1 MIQTGEYTCLEI
13 MTRTVEGKKGYV
25 VLRDTEGRENRY
37 EAGKKYYQ
45 WLKIPVERQSS
56 YELTSRDAEISLAY
70 LSGCENILEKGI
82 CFIEPADGGISLS
95 SREAAAYYDTPYR
108 EQYHFA
114 PWKNWMNDP
123 NGLCWYQGYYHM
135 YYQYNPHGQE
145 WSNMYWGHAASPDLV
160 HWTHLPVVL
169 EPQKEVLEQADIRK
183 GGAFSGSAVV
193 LDDETV
199 FYLTR
204 HLGPMEDGEETV
216 QQQWMTRSRDM
227 LEFEPEKLVI
237 GEHPVGASFDFRDP
251 KVLKVCDVW
260 YMVLA
265 SAVDG
270 QAAIL
275 LYRSED
281 MEHWDYVKPL
291 VTEPEE
297 GVRCFECPDFFPL
310 DGSFTAWGALMCH
323 RDVYGRYQMSRY
335 YIGEFR
341 DENFTVK
348 STGWFDFGSNCYA
361 MQSFEHEGR
370 RIAIGWISDFYGE
383 HVEVENGAYGSMTI
397 PRVLH
402 VKNDRLYMT
411 PAEEIYTLKS
421 ERLYTGEKENIH
433 LEHIAGNSFY
443 AEITFSENTDF
454 NLLLGRDGKKEIRF
468 IKEKDFAGIRT
479 SGVKSEGISFPA
491 DVDMVR
497 DMEIFVDRRAV
508 EIFINGGEAAG
519 TKLFY
524 NSGTEGCFVLEAER
538 PEAVTRAEVTKMQS
552 VWQ

>member
-13 MTRTVEGKKGYV
+13 LARSVEGKEGYV
-25 VLRDTEGRENRY
+25 VLKNAEGRESTY
-37 EAGKKYYQ
+37 AAGRKYYK
-45 WLKIPVERQSS
+45 WLKIPVDRQTG
-56 YELTSRDAEISLAY
+56 YELAVQNAEISLAY
-70 LSGCENILEKGI
+70 LSGCEKILERGI
-82 CFIEPADGGISLS
+82 CYIDPEEGGQCLS
-95 SREAAAYYDTPYR
+95 GSETAAYYDTPYR

-160 HWTHLPVVL
+160 HWTHLPIVL
-169 EPQKEVLEQADIRK
+169 EPQKEVLEQADVQK

-193 LDDETV
+193 LEDEVV

-227 LEFEPEKLVI
+227 LEFGPEKLVI
-237 GEHPVGASFDFRDP
+237 GEGPKGASFDFRDP
-251 KVLKVCDVW
+251 KVLKIGDMW

-265 SAVDG
+265 SAMNG
-270 QAAIL
+270 HAAIL
-275 LYRSED
+275 LYKSGD
-281 MEHWDYVKPL
+281 MEHWSYVKPL
-291 VTEPEE
+291 LTEKEE
-297 GVRCFECPDFFPL
+297 GIRCFECPDFFSL
-310 DGSFTAWGALMCH
+310 DGCYVAWGALMCH
-323 RDVYGRYQMSRY
+323 KDPGGRFQMSRY
-335 YIGEFR
+335 YTGEFK
-341 DENFTVK
+341 DENFSVE
-348 STGWFDFGSNCYA
+348 STGWYDFGSNCYA

-383 HVEVENGAYGSMTI
+383 HVKAEDSAYGSATI

-402 VKNDRLYMT
+402 VKEHKLYMT
-411 PAEEIYTLKS
+411 PVEEIYTLKG
-421 ERLYTGEKENIH
+421 EKLYTGEKENIC
-433 LEHIAGNSFY
+433 LQQITGNSFY
-443 AEITFSENTDF
+443 AGISFAGDTDF

-468 IKEKDFAGIRT
+468 VKENGFAGIRT
-479 SGVKSEGISFPA
+479 SGVKSETVKFPA
-491 DVDMVR
+491 DVDVIR
-497 DMEIFVDRRAV
+497 NMEIFVDRRVV
-508 EIFINGGEAAG
+508 EIYLNGGEAAG

-524 NSGTEGCFVLEAER
+524 NSNTDGCFILEAEE
-538 PEAVTRAEVTKMQS
+538 PEKIERAEVSMMRS